1 MTQSIVFYGSGAQS
15 TYSQHEN
22 IAKLDLCF
30 GADCTKPLLS
40 RCTPKPCLALSSP
53 AGSPSTAVP
62 VPPALPP
69 APPSFLC
76 KYPSQLCTAA
86 LLAPF
91 PPGAASSRAAQACC
105 PPGRGLAQVCRD
117 VQFQGPISRGPLL
130 HAGALPREGMSLTP
144 ATNPPSLGSS

>member
-91 PPGAASSRAAQACC
+91 PQELPAPVLPRPAVPQGEAWHRSAVMCSSK
-105 PPGRGLAQVCRD
+105 
-117 VQFQGPISRGPLL
+117 GPSAEVRSCTLERSRGKGCP
-130 HAGALPREGMSLTP
+130 
-144 ATNPPSLGSS
+144 